1 MKAAYIK
8 FIVFSLGMS
17 AAIASSI
24 ISILVLMLSITGR
37 TSIVYEQNPL
47 LAFTEILL
55 LIFSVATCIISTEIY
70 QKYQEKNNSQKTKT
84 TC

>member
-1 MKAAYIK
+1 MKAADIK

-17 AAIASSI
+17 TAIASSI

-55 LIFSVATCIISTEIY
+55 LIFSVGTCLVATEIFQRY
-70 QKYQEKNNSQKTKT
+70 QKMNSFREKVKS
-84 TC
+84 